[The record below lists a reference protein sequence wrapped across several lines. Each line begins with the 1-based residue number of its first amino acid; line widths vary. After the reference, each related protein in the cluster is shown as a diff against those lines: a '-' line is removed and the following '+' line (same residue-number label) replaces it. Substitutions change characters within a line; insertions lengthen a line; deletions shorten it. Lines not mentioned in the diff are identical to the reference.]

1 MVQKRDLSAEKIIQ
15 TATDLIK
22 ADGADAA
29 TFGNIAKALNC
40 RTQAL
45 YFYFKNHNDLLLGV
59 ATNFFATLNHEVQTA
74 CFDLN
79 GREALIKM
87 ATTIRNYGRQNLDL
101 SLAVMR
107 TSGLPD
113 HLSAFNE
120 TRHLSEMMQ
129 RYIGD
134 FVSDPVQQLSISRGV
149 RAMIIGEVVSE
160 SVGWFT
166 NPAIDRDDSF
176 VDNLMRL
183 FDESQK

>member
-1 MVQKRDLSAEKIIQ
+1 MVQKRDLSADKIVQ
-15 TATDLIK
+15 TAIDLIQR
-22 ADGADAA
+22 DGADAA
-29 TFGNIAKALNC
+29 TFGNIAKLLNC

-59 ATNFFATLNHEVQTA
+59 ATQFFATLNQEVQKA

-79 GREALIKM
+79 GRDALIKM
-87 ATTIRNYGRQNLDL
+87 ATTIRNYGRQNLSL

-113 HLSAFNE
+113 HLSAYNE
-120 TRHLSEMMQ
+120 TRHMSETMQ

-134 FVSDPVQQLSISRGV
+134 FVDDPVQQLSISRGV

-160 SVGWFT
+160 SVGWFM
-166 NPAIDRDDSF
+166 NPVIDKDDSF
-176 VDNLMRL
+176 ADNLMRL
-183 FDESQK
+183 FDNH